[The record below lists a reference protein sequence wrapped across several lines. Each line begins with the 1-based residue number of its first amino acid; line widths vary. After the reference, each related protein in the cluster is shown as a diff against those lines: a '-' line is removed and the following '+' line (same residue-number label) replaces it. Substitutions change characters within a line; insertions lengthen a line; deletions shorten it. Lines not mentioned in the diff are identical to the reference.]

1 MRRTSLL
8 LLIAVVSGCAAP
20 GHLTTPSGK
29 PEITVHASI
38 EQAQKVSLAWLLGHG
53 YEVGEKFVLK
63 DVMLRG
69 GKDVTS
75 GFASAMGG
83 TDIEYVLFNF
93 IDRDSNT
100 TTIYANKET
109 ANSRL
114 TPAQTHRIT
123 MTQNNSQEEYEN
135 LQHVLTLISDS
146 LNAQQ
151 KRR

>member
-1 MRRTSLL
+1 MRRNSLILL
-8 LLIAVVSGCAAP
+8 LAVLAGCAAP

-29 PEITVHASI
+29 PEITVHATL
-38 EQAQKVSLAWLLGHG
+38 EQAQKGSLSWLLAHG

-93 IDRDSNT
+93 IDRDSNA
-100 TTIYANKET
+100 TTIYAN
-109 ANSRL
+109 
-114 TPAQTHRIT
+114 
-123 MTQNNSQEEYEN
+123 
-135 LQHVLTLISDS
+135 
-146 LNAQQ
+146 
-151 KRR
+151 